1 MKDRGN
7 IPAPIHTNEMMPSTA
22 AAAAGGGAAATP
34 SSIRHGRFSPTNYQ
48 QQQQTTAAASSPSV
62 RFDQNTAN
70 NNNNGSYSNNNT
82 SNYSGS
88 NTNQRNDYSPNF
100 LFEPSENIH
109 HSLNSNSSTTT
120 TTDDHLPTEAQ
131 LTLLCLDYLRSL
143 RRSYQYKSDM
153 KLGEGLDADYI
164 ALACWALNR
173 AFVPSTGNGG
183 SGGGDSEGGVNKE
196 GGNGVDNNNMV
207 GGGGSSKLQFNL
219 PKVSTTTIDAK
230 KNKEQIIHMIGG
242 GGITGN
248 DDDCVGNDSFYR
260 LVKGNDEGGDGGNN
274 VDGTINITP
283 PREMFA
289 LTNNIR
295 LPSMQDITN
304 EVLLSYGSTN
314 KKNKKS
320 NVGDDD
326 EEEEFPIY
334 EQNDMHLSNS
344 HRFYLFNGMA
354 SGDDSMGLAKI
365 GGGGGGFGSSSNGSA
380 IDGGPLTLC
389 DLTTVALSTLN
400 AKSRIEAERMVV
412 SDPLFETFIK
422 AAGSKGFFHEKKQV
436 VRDDDGGLLG
446 PEEEERRQKMLYEA
460 KYRKVVAKFRS
471 KLAVREEQS
480 MVNGV
485 GGGGSG
491 SGVWS
496 PRSAQR
502 ALANVHSVSDRLEM
516 RRDRIIEQV
525 KCHRVVEEDDAPYQP
540 QYLGGSYGG
549 GAVAASVRN
558 HYATSVTTAMERM
571 IPDRVESSKQND
583 SMMME
588 EEKVLFGERAAQKGK
603 FTSLMYDA
611 MEQLATPRTP
621 RQPPVDSPQS
631 PPRSKS
637 LPESVLLPNPPSP
650 DKAARME
657 PKSPAANLPFYHE
670 AERLNTQGN
679 ELMQKK
685 QFKEALDLYTAA
697 LKISPAG
704 PNSHVYYSNRSAAHL
719 SLGDIEFCIQD
730 SELALTIRPDY
741 AKAHS
746 RLGLAHYASGRYE
759 EAVFR
764 YEKALSLQ
772 PGNEWAKTQYE
783 KARKMLDE
791 IQVEEEK
798 KKKASSPGDGEK
810 DDWPT
815 IALSLSQTYSP
826 RDAVRQADEFKDN
839 ANAFMKNKKYEEALH
854 QYNMA
859 IDTSPDGPNSH
870 IYFSN
875 RAAAYC
881 YLGQYADAAEDCL
894 KSIELND
901 SYEKAYARYG
911 LSLFFL
917 GDYQG
922 SINAYRKSLDLA
934 PDNKASLSYL
944 AKAKARLAEQ
954 QENEMHEKMATKLNL
969 GKRQESLGVANEE
982 LDEEIK
988 QAGHG
993 NAGGAMSVELSQSRD
1008 DEGDGIQATPFDPF
1022 DTSEGD
1028 EI

>member
-7 IPAPIHTNEMMPSTA
+7 IPAPIHTNEMPTTA
-22 AAAAGGGAAATP
+22 ADSAAAGGAAATP
-34 SSIRHGRFSPTNYQ
+34 SSIRHGRFSPTNFQ
-48 QQQQTTAAASSPSV
+48 QQQHQTQAATASSPSV
-62 RFDQNTAN
+62 RFDQNTATS
-70 NNNNGSYSNNNT
+70 NNNNGNINNT
-82 SNYSGS
+82 ASNYSGS
-88 NTNQRNDYSPNF
+88 SYQRNDFSPAF
-100 LFEPSENIH
+100 LFEPSENIQ
-109 HSLNSNSSTTT
+109 HSLNSNSSSATSS
-120 TTDDHLPTEAQ
+120 DDVLPTEAQ

-153 KLGEGLDADYI
+153 RLGEGLDADYI

-173 AFVPSTGNGG
+173 AFVPSTAADGGNG
-183 SGGGDSEGGVNKE
+183 EGGVNSE
-196 GGNGVDNNNMV
+196 GENVGANNMV
-207 GGGGSSKLQFNL
+207 GGGSSKLQFNL

-230 KNKEQIIHMIGG
+230 RNKEQVIHMIGG

-260 LVKGNDEGGDGGNN
+260 LVKGDDVDGDGGNN
-274 VDGTINITP
+274 IDGAINVTP

-304 EVLLSYGSTN
+304 EVLLSYGTNQN
-314 KKNKKS
+314 KKING
-320 NVGDDD
+320 GDDD

-354 SGDDSMGLAKI
+354 SGDDSMGLAKA
-365 GGGGGGFGSSSNGSA
+365 GGGFGSSSNGSA

-412 SDPLFETFIK
+412 SDPLFESFIK
-422 AAGSKGFFHEKKQV
+422 AAGSKGFFHEKKK
-436 VRDDDGGLLG
+436 DDGELLG
-446 PEEEERRQKMLYEA
+446 PEEEERRQRMLYEA

-485 GGGGSG
+485 GGSG

-525 KCHRVVEEDDAPYQP
+525 KCHRVEEEDAPYQK
-540 QYLGGSYGG
+540 QYGG
-549 GAVAASVRN
+549 AAD
-558 HYATSVTTAMERM
+558 MERM
-571 IPDRVESSKQND
+571 IPDRVESTRLND

-588 EEKVLFGERAAQKGK
+588 EEKAQKGK

-670 AERLNTQGN
+670 AERLNTQAN

-719 SLGDIEFCIQD
+719 SLGDVEFCIQD
-730 SELALTIRPDY
+730 SELALTVRPDY

-764 YEKALSLQ
+764 YEKALSLE

-783 KARKMLDE
+783 KARKMLDQ
-791 IQVEEEK
+791 IQAEEEK
-798 KKKASSPGDGEK
+798 KMKASSRGDEEK
-810 DDWPT
+810 DDWPS
-815 IALSLSQTYSP
+815 IALFLSQTYAS
-826 RDAVRQADEFKDN
+826 RDVVRQADEYKDN

-969 GKRQESLGVANEE
+969 GKKQESLGVENAE

-988 QAGHG
+988 Q
-993 NAGGAMSVELSQSRD
+993 AGGAMSVELSQSRD
-1008 DEGDGIQATPFDPF
+1008 DEGDGIEATPQAFDPF
-1022 DTSEGD
+1022 DTTSEGD

>member
-1 MKDRGN
+1 
-7 IPAPIHTNEMMPSTA
+7 
-22 AAAAGGGAAATP
+22 
-34 SSIRHGRFSPTNYQ
+34 
-48 QQQQTTAAASSPSV
+48 
-62 RFDQNTAN
+62 
-70 NNNNGSYSNNNT
+70 
-82 SNYSGS
+82 
-88 NTNQRNDYSPNF
+88 
-100 LFEPSENIH
+100 
-109 HSLNSNSSTTT
+109 
-120 TTDDHLPTEAQ
+120 
-131 LTLLCLDYLRSL
+131 
-143 RRSYQYKSDM
+143 
-153 KLGEGLDADYI
+153 
-164 ALACWALNR
+164 
-173 AFVPSTGNGG
+173 
-183 SGGGDSEGGVNKE
+183 
-196 GGNGVDNNNMV
+196 
-207 GGGGSSKLQFNL
+207 
-219 PKVSTTTIDAK
+219 
-230 KNKEQIIHMIGG
+230 
-242 GGITGN
+242 
-248 DDDCVGNDSFYR
+248 
-260 LVKGNDEGGDGGNN
+260 
-274 VDGTINITP
+274 
-283 PREMFA
+283 
-289 LTNNIR
+289 
-295 LPSMQDITN
+295 
-304 EVLLSYGSTN
+304 
-314 KKNKKS
+314 
-320 NVGDDD
+320 
-326 EEEEFPIY
+326 
-334 EQNDMHLSNS
+334 
-344 HRFYLFNGMA
+344 
-354 SGDDSMGLAKI
+354 
-365 GGGGGGFGSSSNGSA
+365 
-380 IDGGPLTLC
+380 
-389 DLTTVALSTLN
+389 
-400 AKSRIEAERMVV
+400 
-412 SDPLFETFIK
+412 
-422 AAGSKGFFHEKKQV
+422 
-436 VRDDDGGLLG
+436 
-446 PEEEERRQKMLYEA
+446 
-460 KYRKVVAKFRS
+460 
-471 KLAVREEQS
+471 

-485 GGGGSG
+485 GGGSG

-525 KCHRVVEEDDAPYQP
+525 KCHRVEEEEDAPYQP
-540 QYLGGSYGG
+540 QYLGGSYGCD
-549 GAVAASVRN
+549 AVAAAPVPN
-558 HYATSVTTAMERM
+558 HYAASVATAMERM
-571 IPDRVESSKQND
+571 IPDRVESTKLND

-588 EEKVLFGERAAQKGK
+588 GEKVPFEERATQKGK

-611 MEQLATPRTP
+611 MEQLASPRTP

-670 AERLNTQGN
+670 AERLNTQAN
-679 ELMQKK
+679 ELMLKK

-719 SLGDIEFCIQD
+719 SLGDVEFCIQD

-791 IQVEEEK
+791 IQAEEEK
-798 KKKASSPGDGEK
+798 KKKASSPGDEEK

-826 RDAVRQADEFKDN
+826 RDIVRQADEYKDN
-839 ANAFMKNKKYEEALH
+839 ANALMKNKKYEEALH

-969 GKRQESLGVANEE
+969 GKRQESLGVENEE

-1008 DEGDGIQATPFDPF
+1008 DEGDGIEATPQAFDPF
-1022 DTSEGD
+1022 DTEGD